1 MYHLIETGLTV
12 SVLYLISLVFYRSGF
27 YSLGFHKKF
36 WNSVLA
42 LAFLFTALV
51 GVFMALQ
58 IKYKWDIPAIKAL
71 LKWHVEV
78 GIVLAF
84 TGIFHFLWHLSYF
97 RKLIG
102 RTDNIPDSSDY
113 PHMTSPEIISNL
125 FIVGFTSTAVQLL
138 LIREIMNISGGY
150 ELITGIFLGSWLIAS
165 AIGAANAGN
174 SILTDI
180 KKINLFFF
188 VSSLISLLLLILLS
202 NLFLET
208 GETPSFLASII
219 YTFLVLLPFCLVS
232 GFTFV
237 KLISAARTG
246 YDFKPGKSFSIE
258 TLGGIIAGIFV
269 SVIAS
274 GFLNTYQLLLLIIL
288 LYCTYTILTFFIKR
302 QILKVILKVLVLFL
316 ASFIIL
322 TNPDN
327 FFRQLLLPGVKVT
340 GNIDTPYGNI
350 TYGEYAGEESIYYNQ
365 RLINY
370 IDDVTE
376 REEDIHYALLQRK
389 NPEKVILI
397 SGSVKSYLPEI
408 LKYPVKRII
417 FIERDPALVKSEMY
431 DIDPGAADLIIK
443 NDDAFRY
450 IRHNKEPV
458 DAVILLLPPPSTL
471 LINRFYTTDFFI
483 SVKNTLNPGGIFV
496 CSPGPGETYFNKESL
511 NLYSS
516 IYNSLTA
523 VFRYVT
529 PVAGNK
535 LYFISS
541 DEELSVSFCRLAEEM
556 KIKNIYVS
564 SDFLSDDLIE
574 KKSAEVIS
582 FLDRQV
588 RQNTSVFPVACF
600 YFQSYYFS
608 KNLDE
613 KIPALVL
620 MILAFV
626 MPVLAVRRK
635 NLLMYFSASALA
647 GFEIILLLTL
657 QLTAGNMYQLTGL
670 IIAGLM
676 AGLAAGSGINLNIL
690 NMVTLKTKA
699 FVILLYYTGFAFTY
713 NWLLNLKSIV
723 PAVIVIILAGFIPA
737 LLTGNI
743 FRELTISK
751 DGGISSSA
759 IYSSDLAGS
768 ALGFILISGIATPVL
783 GIKTSIFLLSVL
795 IFAGFLFGTKSNK

>member
-1 MYHLIETGLTV
+1 MYHFIETGLTV
-12 SVLYLISLVFYRSGF
+12 SVLYLISFIFYKAGF

-42 LAFLFTALV
+42 LAFLFTALA

-58 IKYKWDIPAIKAL
+58 IRYKWDIPVIKTF

-97 RKLIG
+97 RKLIV
-102 RTDNIPDSSDY
+102 RADNLSVSSDY
-113 PHMTSPEIISNL
+113 PLMTSSEIISNL
-125 FIVGFTSTAVQLL
+125 FVVGFTSTSVQLL
-138 LIREIMNISGGY
+138 LIREMMNISGGY
-150 ELITGIFLGSWLIAS
+150 ELITGTFLGSWLIAS
-165 AIGAANAGN
+165 AIGAAIAGK
-174 SILTDI
+174 SILNDI

-188 VSSLISLLLLILLS
+188 VSSFISLLLLILLS
-202 NLFLET
+202 KLFLET
-208 GETPSFLASII
+208 GETPSFLASLI

-274 GFLNTYQLLLLIIL
+274 GWLNTYQLLLLIIL
-288 LYCTYTILTFFIKR
+288 LFFSYTILTFFIKK
-302 QILKVILKVLVLFL
+302 QNLKFILKILVLFL
-316 ASFIIL
+316 ASFIIV

-327 FFRQLLLPGVKVT
+327 LFRQLLLPGVKVT
-340 GNIDTPYGNI
+340 GTEDTPYGNI
-350 TYGEYAGEESIYYNQ
+350 THGEYAGEKSIYYNQ

-370 IDDVTE
+370 SDDVTE
-376 REEDIHYALLQRK
+376 REEDIHYALLQKR
-389 NPEKVILI
+389 NPEKVLLI
-397 SGSVKSYLPEI
+397 SGSIKSHLPEI
-408 LKYPVKRII
+408 LKYPVKKVI
-417 FIERDPALVKSEMY
+417 FIERDPALVKSEIY
-431 DIDPGAADLIIK
+431 DIDPGTVDLTVE

-450 IRHNKEPV
+450 IRQNKELV

-516 IYNSLTA
+516 IYNSLNA
-523 VFRYVT
+523 VFRNVT
-529 PVAGNK
+529 PVSGNK

-541 DEELSVSFCRLAEEM
+541 DEDISVSFCRLAEERG
-556 KIKNIYVS
+556 IKNIYVS

-582 FLDRQV
+582 FLDRKV
-588 RQNTSVFPVACF
+588 RQNTSIFPVACF
-600 YFQSYYFS
+600 HFQSYYFS

-626 MPVLAVRRK
+626 MPVLLVQRR
-635 NLLMYFSASALA
+635 NLIMYFSASSLA

-676 AGLAAGSGINLNIL
+676 AGLAVGSGINL

-699 FVILLYYTGFAFTY
+699 FIILLYYTCFALTY
-713 NWLLNLKSIV
+713 SWLLNLKSMV

-743 FRELTISK
+743 FRELTTSK
-751 DGGISSSA
+751 EGGISSSST
-759 IYSSDLAGS
+759 YSSDLAGS